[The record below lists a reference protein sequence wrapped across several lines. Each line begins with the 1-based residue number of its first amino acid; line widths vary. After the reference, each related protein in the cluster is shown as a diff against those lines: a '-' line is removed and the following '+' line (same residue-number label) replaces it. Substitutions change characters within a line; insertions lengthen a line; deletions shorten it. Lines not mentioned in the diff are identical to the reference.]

1 MRQQQKELI
10 MNRVNRLIKHDLI
23 SDDAANEI
31 NEIMLRELDNDM
43 QENEIDT
50 DTLALQPDEEK
61 VSESQGYE
69 RTIEPEC
76 SGGACPVR

>member
-1 MRQQQKELI
+1 

-69 RTIEPEC
+69 REILD
-76 SGGACPVR
+76 GACESGICPSR